1 MIKFCKESVK
11 SQWRTDEGPKQDKGG
26 YEETVEVAVATSV
39 NQNDDN
45 VLRSDRKQQSSVKQ
59 LSFN

>member
-1 MIKFCKESVK
+1 MKR
-11 SQWRTDEGPKQDKGG
+11 QW
-26 YEETVEVAVATSV
+26 VEVAVATSV